1 MNPRHSMFLR
11 MLLRAMLVR
20 PGRALTALAALAVAA
35 TVATA
40 MLNLYTDAGAKLE
53 REFRNYGANLVV
65 IGPDGGALPADA
77 LRQVETALGGRGMA
91 VPFSYAIAKTS
102 DGSPVVVAG
111 TDMARVRALNSW
123 WSVTA
128 WPAASGEAL
137 MGERAAQALAP
148 RGEPL
153 DLSFQGR
160 SFRVKPLG
168 TLRTGAAEDS
178 RIYLPIADF
187 QAWTGA
193 GLSTIEVRAVGTPSE
208 VEATARHL
216 SAALPNAQVR
226 PVRQILE
233 AEAQVLGKTRST
245 ILAAVAVILVTAAL
259 CVLATLTASV
269 FDRRKDLAVMK
280 ALGASERLAN
290 GFFLAEAAALGTT
303 GAILGF
309 VLGVGAAAW
318 IGRANFHAPISPRLD
333 VLPAVLAGSILVAVL
348 SALIPISLLRYVQP
362 AAILKGE

>member
-1 MNPRHSMFLR
+1 MSPRRSMFLR
-11 MLLRAMLVR
+11 MLLRSALVR
-20 PGRALTALAALAVAA
+20 PGRSLTALAALAVAA

-53 REFRNYGANLVV
+53 HEFRNYGANLVV
-65 IGPDGGALPADA
+65 LSPQGGGLDASALPK
-77 LRQVETALGGRGMA
+77 VEATLGDGGMA

-102 DGSPVVVAG
+102 DGSPVAVAG
-111 TDMARVRALNSW
+111 TDMARVRALNRW

-128 WPAASGEAL
+128 WPSAAGDAL
-137 MGERAAQALAP
+137 MGARAARALAP
-148 RGEPL
+148 DGQPF

-160 SFRVKPLG
+160 TLRVKPAG
-168 TLRTGAAEDS
+168 TLHTGADEDS
-178 RIYLPIADF
+178 RIYLPLAEF

-193 GLSTIEVRAVGTPSE
+193 GVSTIEVRVAGPPPQ
-208 VEATARHL
+208 VEEAARQL
-216 SAALPNAQVR
+216 SLALPQAQVR

-245 ILAAVAVILVTAAL
+245 VLAAVVVILVTAAL

-290 GFFLAEAAALGTT
+290 GFFLAEAAALGTA
-303 GAILGF
+303 GAIIGF
-309 VLGVGAAAW
+309 AAGVGAAAW
-318 IGRANFHAPISPRLD
+318 IGRVNFHAPISPRLG
-333 VLPAVLAGSILVAVL
+333 VFPAVLAGSILVAVL
-348 SALIPISLLRYVQP
+348 AALIPISLLRHVQP

>member
-1 MNPRHSMFLR
+1 MNPRRSMFLR
-11 MLLRAMLVR
+11 ILLRATLVR
-20 PGRALTALAALAVAA
+20 PGRSLTALAALAVAA

-65 IGPDGGALPADA
+65 IPQGTGLPQDS
-77 LRQVETALGGRGMA
+77 LQQVEATLGGRGIA
-91 VPFSYAIAKTS
+91 VPFAYAIAKTS

-111 TDMARVRALNSW
+111 TDMDRVRTLNSW

-128 WPAASGEAL
+128 WPTAPGDAL
-137 MGERAAQALAP
+137 MGARAAQALAP
-148 RGEPL
+148 GAQPF

-160 SFRVKPLG
+160 VLRVKPAG
-168 TLRTGAAEDS
+168 ILRTGAAEDS
-178 RIYLPIADF
+178 RIYLPMSDF
-187 QAWTGA
+187 QAWTGV
-193 GLSTIEVRAVGTPSE
+193 GPSTVEVRAAGSPPE
-208 VEATARHL
+208 VEETARRL
-216 SAALPNAQVR
+216 SAGLPKAQVR

-280 ALGASERLAN
+280 ALGASERLAHA
-290 GFFLAEAAALGTT
+290 FFLAEAAALGTT
-303 GAILGF
+303 GAVIGF
-309 VLGVGAAAW
+309 ALGVGAAAW
-318 IGRANFHAPISPRLD
+318 IGRANFHAPISPRFD
-333 VLPAVLAGSILVAVL
+333 VFPAVLAGSILLAVL
-348 SALIPISLLRYVQP
+348 AALIPISLLRHVQP
-362 AAILKGE
+362 AALLKGE

>member
-1 MNPRHSMFLR
+1 MNPRRSMFLR
-11 MLLRAMLVR
+11 MLLRSALVR
-20 PGRALTALAALAVAA
+20 PGRSLTALAALAVAA

-65 IGPDGGALPADA
+65 IAPEGSPLPEDA
-77 LRQVETALGGRGMA
+77 LQKVESTLGNRGTA

-111 TDMARVRALNSW
+111 TDMARVRTLNSW
-123 WSVTA
+123 WSVSA
-128 WPAASGEAL
+128 WPSAPSDAL
-137 MGERAAQALAP
+137 LGARAAQALAP
-148 RGEPL
+148 DGQAF
-153 DLSFQGR
+153 DLSFRGR
-160 SFRVKPLG
+160 TLRVKPVG
-168 TLRTGAAEDS
+168 TLRTGAGEES
-178 RIYLPIADF
+178 RIYLSLPDF
-187 QAWTGA
+187 RAWTGVGFSA
-193 GLSTIEVRAVGTPSE
+193 IEVRAAGSPQQ
-208 VEATARHL
+208 VEEMARQL
-216 SAALPNAQVR
+216 SAALPQAEVR

-233 AEAQVLGKTRST
+233 AEALVLGKTRST
-245 ILAAVAVILVTAAL
+245 ILAAVAVILVTSAL

-290 GFFLAEAAALGTT
+290 AFFLAEAAALGTV
-303 GAILGF
+303 GAVIGF
-309 VLGVGAAAW
+309 ALGVGAAAW

-333 VLPAVLAGSILVAVL
+333 VFPAVLAGSIVVAVL
-348 SALIPISLLRYVQP
+348 SALIPISLLRHVQP

>member
-1 MNPRHSMFLR
+1 MNLRRSMFLR
-11 MLLRAMLVR
+11 MLLRSALVR

-65 IGPDGGALPADA
+65 IGPGGGALPAGA
-77 LRQVETALGGRGMA
+77 LQQVESTLGARGIA

-111 TDMARVRALNSW
+111 TDMVRVRTLNSW

-128 WPAASGEAL
+128 WPSAPGDAL
-137 MGERAAQALAP
+137 MGARAAQALAP
-148 RGEPL
+148 GGQPL

-160 SFRVKPLG
+160 TLRVKPVG
-168 TLRTGAAEDS
+168 TLHTGAAEDS
-178 RIYLPIADF
+178 RIYLPLADF

-193 GLSTIEVRAVGTPSE
+193 GVSTIEVRAAGSPPE
-208 VEATARHL
+208 VEESARQL
-216 SAALPNAQVR
+216 AAALPQAQVR

-280 ALGASERLAN
+280 ALGASERLVNA
-290 GFFLAEAAALGTT
+290 FFLAEAAALGTT
-303 GAILGF
+303 GAVIGF
-309 VLGVGAAAW
+309 GLGVGAAAW

-333 VLPAVLAGSILVAVL
+333 VFPAVLAGSILVAVL
-348 SALIPISLLRYVQP
+348 SALIPISLLRHVQP

>member
-1 MNPRHSMFLR
+1 MNLRRSMFLR
-11 MLLRAMLVR
+11 MLLRATLVR

-65 IGPDGGALPADA
+65 IAPAGAQLPEGAFQKVDGALG
-77 LRQVETALGGRGMA
+77 ERGIA

-102 DGSPVVVAG
+102 DGSPVVVVG
-111 TDMARVRALNSW
+111 TDMERIRTLNRW
-123 WSVTA
+123 WAVSA
-128 WPAASGEAL
+128 WPSAPDDAL
-137 MGERAAQALAP
+137 MGVRAAQTLAP
-148 RGEPL
+148 DGQPFDLNFRGRTL
-153 DLSFQGR
+153 
-160 SFRVKPLG
+160 RVKPVG

-178 RIYLPIADF
+178 RIYLALPDF
-187 QAWTGA
+187 QAWTGV
-193 GLSTIEVRAVGTPSE
+193 GVSTLEVRAAGSPPE
-208 VEATARHL
+208 VEGMARQL
-216 SAALPNAQVR
+216 SAALPQAEVR
-226 PVRQILE
+226 PVRQILA
-233 AEAQVLGKTRST
+233 AEAQVLGKIRST
-245 ILAAVAVILVTAAL
+245 ILAAVAVILATAAL

-290 GFFLAEAAALGTT
+290 AFFLAEAAALGTA
-303 GAILGF
+303 GAVLGF
-309 VLGVGAAAW
+309 ALGVAAAAW

-333 VLPAVLAGSILVAVL
+333 VFPAVLAGSILVAVL
-348 SALIPISLLRYVQP
+348 SALIPISLLRHVQP

>member
-1 MNPRHSMFLR
+1 MNLGRSMFLR
-11 MLLRAMLVR
+11 LLLRSALVR

-65 IGPDGGALPADA
+65 IGAEGGALPDGA
-77 LRQVETALGGRGMA
+77 LQKVEATLGGRGIA

-111 TDMARVRALNSW
+111 TDMIRVRTLNSW

-128 WPAASGEAL
+128 WPAAPGDAL
-137 MGERAAQALAP
+137 MGARAAQALAP
-148 RGEPL
+148 DGQPF

-160 SFRVKPLG
+160 TLRVKPVG

-178 RIYLPIADF
+178 RIYLPLSDF

-193 GLSTIEVRAVGTPSE
+193 GVTTVEVRAAGAPPE
-208 VEATARHL
+208 VEGMARQL
-216 SAALPNAQVR
+216 SAALPGAQVR

-233 AEAQVLGKTRST
+233 AEALVLGKTRST

-290 GFFLAEAAALGTT
+290 AFFLTEAAALGTT
-303 GAILGF
+303 GAIIGF
-309 VLGVGAAAW
+309 GLGVGAAAW

-333 VLPAVLAGSILVAVL
+333 IFPAVLAGSILVAVL
-348 SALIPISLLRYVQP
+348 SALIPISLLRHVQP
-362 AAILKGE
+362 AAILKGD

>member
-1 MNPRHSMFLR
+1 MNPRRSMFLR
-11 MLLRAMLVR
+11 MLLRSALVR
-20 PGRALTALAALAVAA
+20 PGRSLTALAALAAAA

-40 MLNLYTDAGAKLE
+40 MLNLYTDAGSKLE

-65 IGPDGGALPADA
+65 ISPQGGALQESA
-77 LRQVETALGGRGMA
+77 LQRVEATLGGGGIA

-111 TDMARVRALNSW
+111 TDMARVRALNNW

-128 WPAASGEAL
+128 WPSATGDAL
-137 MGERAAQALAP
+137 MGARAAQALAP
-148 RGEPL
+148 DGRPL

-160 SFRVKPLG
+160 TLQVKPAG
-168 TLRTGAAEDS
+168 TLHTGADEDS
-178 RIYLPIADF
+178 RIYLPMAEF

-193 GLSTIEVRAVGTPSE
+193 GVSTIEVRVAGSPPQ
-208 VEATARHL
+208 VEEAARRL
-216 SAALPNAQVR
+216 SLALPQAQVR

-245 ILAAVAVILVTAAL
+245 VLAAVVVILVTAAL

-290 GFFLAEAAALGTT
+290 SFFLAEAAALGTV
-303 GAILGF
+303 GAVIGF
-309 VLGVGAAAW
+309 ALGVGTAAW
-318 IGRANFHAPISPRLD
+318 IGRVNFHAPISPRLD
-333 VLPAVLAGSILVAVL
+333 VFPAVLAGSILVAVL
-348 SALIPISLLRYVQP
+348 AALIPISLLRHVQP

>member
-1 MNPRHSMFLR
+1 MNPRRSMFLR
-11 MLLRAMLVR
+11 LLLRATLVR
-20 PGRALTALAALAVAA
+20 PGRALTALAALVVAA

-65 IGPDGGALPADA
+65 IGANGGALPESA
-77 LRQVETALGGRGMA
+77 LQQVEATLGGRGIA

-111 TDMARVRALNSW
+111 TDMSRVQTLNSW

-128 WPAASGEAL
+128 WPAAGDAL
-137 MGERAAQALAP
+137 MGARAAQALAP
-148 RGEPL
+148 SGQPF
-153 DLSFQGR
+153 DLTFQGR
-160 SFRVKPLG
+160 TLRVKPAG

-178 RIYLPIADF
+178 RIYLSLSDF
-187 QAWTGA
+187 QAWTGV
-193 GLSTIEVRAVGTPSE
+193 GLTTIEVRASGSPLE
-208 VEATARHL
+208 VEATARQL
-216 SAALPNAQVR
+216 SAALPGAQVR
-226 PVRQILE
+226 PVRQIME

-245 ILAAVAVILVTAAL
+245 ILVAVALILVTAAL

-290 GFFLAEAAALGTT
+290 GFFLAEAVVLGTT
-303 GAILGF
+303 GAVIGF
-309 VLGVGAAAW
+309 ALGVGAAAW

-333 VLPAVLAGSILVAVL
+333 VFPAVLAGSILVAVL
-348 SALIPISLLRYVQP
+348 SALIPISLLRHVQP
-362 AAILKGE
+362 AVILKGE

>member
-1 MNPRHSMFLR
+1 MNPRRSMFLR
-11 MLLRAMLVR
+11 MLLRAALVH
-20 PGRALTALAALAVAA
+20 PGRSLTALTALAVAA

-65 IGPDGGALPADA
+65 IGPDGGTLPEGAL
-77 LRQVETALGGRGMA
+77 QTIETAMGGRGIA

-111 TDMARVRALNSW
+111 TDMIRVRTLNSW

-128 WPAASGEAL
+128 WPAAPGDAL
-137 MGERAAQALAP
+137 MGARAAQALAP
-148 RGEPL
+148 DGQPF
-153 DLSFQGR
+153 DLTFQGR
-160 SFRVKPLG
+160 TLRVKPVG

-178 RIYLPIADF
+178 RIYLPMADF
-187 QAWTGA
+187 QAWTGI
-193 GLSTIEVRAVGTPSE
+193 GYSTIEVRAAGSPQQ
-208 VEATARHL
+208 VEEAAQQL
-216 SAALPNAQVR
+216 SAALPQAQVR

-245 ILAAVAVILVTAAL
+245 ILAAVALILVTAAL

-269 FDRRKDLAVMK
+269 FDRRKDLAIMK
-280 ALGASERLAN
+280 ALGASEWMAN
-290 GFFLAEAAALGTT
+290 GLFLAEAAALGTT
-303 GAILGF
+303 GAVIGF
-309 VLGVGAAAW
+309 ALGVGAAAW

-333 VLPAVLAGSILVAVL
+333 VFPAVLAGSILVAVL
-348 SALIPISLLRYVQP
+348 SALIPISLLRHVQP

>member
-1 MNPRHSMFLR
+1 MNPRRSMFLR
-11 MLLRAMLVR
+11 MLLRAILVR
-20 PGRALTALAALAVAA
+20 PGRTLTALAALVVAA

-65 IGPDGGALPADA
+65 IPQGGGALPDGS
-77 LRQVETALGGRGMA
+77 LQQVEATLGGRGLA

-102 DGSPVVVAG
+102 EDAPVVAAG
-111 TDMARVRALNSW
+111 TDMERVRMLNSW

-128 WPAASGEAL
+128 WPTASGDAL
-137 MGERAAQALAP
+137 MGARAAQLLAP
-148 RGEPL
+148 GGQPF

-160 SFRVKPLG
+160 TLRVNPAG

-178 RIYLPIADF
+178 RIYLPMADF
-187 QAWTGA
+187 QAWTGV
-193 GLSTIEVRAVGTPSE
+193 GVSTIEVRATGSPQD
-208 VEATARHL
+208 VEETARQL
-216 SAALPNAQVR
+216 SAALPQAQVR

-290 GFFLAEAAALGTT
+290 AFFLAEAGALGIT
-303 GAILGF
+303 GAIIGF
-309 VLGVGAAAW
+309 ALGVGAAAW

-333 VLPAVLAGSILVAVL
+333 LFPAVLAGSILVAVL
-348 SALIPISLLRYVQP
+348 SALIPISLLRHVQP